1 MTKIDIVSGFLGAGK
16 TTLIKKL
23 LAEAFPGEKL
33 VLIENEFGEI
43 SIDGGFLK
51 ESGVQISE
59 MSAGCICCSLV
70 GDFHKALKDVQAQFH
85 PDRILIE
92 PSGVG
97 KLSDVIVAVQN
108 TADETDDM
116 KLNSFVTVADATKV
130 KVYMKNFGEFY
141 NNQIEAAGTIILS
154 RTQKMS
160 QEKLEAAVA
169 MLREK
174 NADAA
179 ILTTP
184 WDQLDGKTILAAIEK
199 VSLADELLEKM
210 RAEHAADEAEHE
222 HAHHHHDHEHDEHEH
237 EHEHDHEHDHDDHDH
252 DHEGESE
259 MEYDEHIWTS
269 PVIAKDLLYVTRDAI
284 IQADPANAATYQKNA
299 DAYAAQLDAL
309 NESFTDYFAEPEHRT
324 LLFADKFP
332 LQYFANTYG
341 LHCYAAFSGCSSDTE
356 PSIAT
361 ISNLMHLVESDHLS
375 KVYYLEVSS
384 PAVANVIGEQTGAT
398 PTVFQSC
405 HTLTQTDFDNGETY
419 VSLMQRNLKA
429 LESQ

>member
-1 MTKIDIVSGFLGAGK
+1 MTKIDIFSGFLGAGK

-23 LAEAFPGEKL
+23 LKEAYKGEQV

-43 SIDGGFLK
+43 GIDGGFLQDA
-51 ESGVQISE
+51 GVNITE
-59 MSAGCICCSLV
+59 MNSGCICCSLV
-70 GDFHKALKDVQAQFH
+70 GDFGNALQKVLDQYH

-97 KLSDVIVAVQN
+97 KLSDVIRAVQN
-108 TADETDDM
+108 LHNAEIH
-116 KLNSFVTVADATKV
+116 LESFTTVVDAK
-130 KVYMKNFGEFY
+130 KCKMYQKNFGEFF
-141 NNQIEAAGTIILS
+141 NNQIEHASCLILS
-154 RTQKMS
+154 HTAGLAES
-160 QEKLEAAVA
+160 KLEDCVQR
-169 MLREK
+169 LRAL
-174 NADAA
+174 N
-179 ILTTP
+179 TTAP
-184 WDQLDGKTILAAIEK
+184 IVTTDWEQLSGEQLLAAMNQTETLDSALK
-199 VSLADELLEKM
+199 NLLE
-210 RAEHAADEAEHE
+210 ET
-222 HAHHHHDHEHDEHEH
+222 EH
-237 EHEHDHEHDHDDHDH
+237 EHEHDHEHEHHHHHDHDDHDH

-309 NESFTDYFAEPEHRT
+309 NESFTDYFAEPEYRT

-375 KVYYLEVSS
+375 KIYYLEVSS
-384 PAVANVIGEQTGAT
+384 PAVAKVIGEQTGAT